1 MYLLSTILNSPPPP
15 YDLLFPHKEGVPVED
30 VSVEMA
36 TETADAVVVQADT
49 KVESSEVN
57 VPTK

>member
-1 MYLLSTILNSPPPP
+1 
-15 YDLLFPHKEGVPVED
+15 LFPHKEGVPQD

-36 TETADAVVVQADT
+36 TEAADAVVVQADT